1 MGLLAKISRI
11 YRSAKQMYQRSMK
24 SSPKELYLR
33 AEIKSHG
40 LLSESPSDNLIIQG
54 DNRAIIRS
62 LIADDRFN
70 KKINLIYVD
79 PPFFSMADYDAVLQ
93 ALSIKHIRTVGHMV
107 CLSISK
113 CSHQDFF

>member
-40 LLSESPSDNLIIQG
+40 LLSESPGDNLIIQG
-54 DNRAIIRS
+54 DNRVIIRS

-70 KKINLIYVD
+70 KNINLIYVEWQITML
-79 PPFFSMADYDAVLQ
+79 FFRREKK

-107 CLSISK
+107 CRSISK